1 MAKVYS
7 VLAGGYVDTPE
18 GVKSSK
24 SSKEM
29 QKMFNQLGAQLI
41 ESEERCQVA
50 EDEASKLR
58 AQITAIEARLTAA
71 NEKLA
76 AANEKLTVAESRIL
90 VAEKKTQEKRVQ
102 IADITKKMDTM
113 RAEIV
118 RPVVQPPPAK
128 PLAYD
133 VRVTGR
139 DEKGRLANLE
149 LLPKVSSRL
158 T

>member
-18 GVKSSK
+18 GVKSSQ

-41 ESEERCQVA
+41 ESEERRQVA
-50 EDEASKLR
+50 EDEANKLR
-58 AQITAIEARLTAA
+58 AQIAAIEARLTAS
-71 NEKLA
+71 
-76 AANEKLTVAESRIL
+76 NEKLTVAESRIMA
-90 VAEKKTQEKRVQ
+90 AEKKTQEKRVQ
-102 IADITKKMDTM
+102 VTDITKKMDAM
-113 RAEIV
+113 RAEIM
-118 RPVVQPPPAK
+118 RLVVQPPPAK